1 MEAVNYL
8 VGRVVDSL
16 FGVATKEI
24 SYMWNSS
31 ENIKTLKKE
40 VEKLKAMKETLQ
52 RRMSVAEDKGEDTG
66 ELVNWINN
74 ANVTISE
81 VTKLISEED
90 ESKKTCCNLPFCVN
104 LGNLYHYGKM
114 AKKETP
120 LIKHQQDGERF
131 KDYVFDPLPTP
142 GFTDI
147 YQPKDLE
154 NIDTQ
159 KSTLKTIIQAVKDEQ
174 IVGIVGLGGVGKTTL
189 AQEVYAEMKNQF
201 DCIEFISVSQ
211 DIVVEKIR
219 EMVQVAARRIL
230 NGEKVLIILD
240 DVWEELKLDEVGIPC
255 GNSYMNCKILLTSRM
270 KDACEAMNAKIIKLN
285 PLKEKEAWALFERV
299 VGEREWDAIL
309 KRVALDIV
317 KECDGLPL
325 FIQAVGKAL
334 KNKEIESWE
343 AALNRLR
350 NPISRDVEY
359 KIKGILQLKLSYD
372 YLKNKVAKSCF
383 LLCSLFPED
392 AAIDLKRLAYYGLAI
407 GIFDDPDCSMQ
418 DAKHIIR
425 GAIDTLKSSFL
436 LSTEKGYKKVLIKM
450 HDLVRDMAM
459 LIASE
464 GNDKFWV
471 RSGNGLREWQPT
483 KHLESYN
490 KVSLMVNKIR
500 ELPDHELRFPQLDTF
515 LIQDNVLSIV
525 HDDFFQHMKKLK
537 VLDMSNNK
545 IPSLPRSLD
554 QLKELLILDLSRNR
568 SLREISILGKLT
580 CLEILKLRKTGITDI
595 PKEIGQLTNL
605 RVLDVCKC
613 GISVV
618 TQSVISEL
626 IRLEELY
633 VWLKEDGD
641 CRFLKELSKLKSLKI
656 LHLRASKLGYIPED
670 FQVETLIEYKIQDD
684 NDYFDN
690 RGYKRTLR
698 MSKTSFPFTKAI
710 AKLIQASEVLCM
722 SGLEGLDNILP
733 VCPAGF
739 EEIRYL
745 ANRECF
751 SKVKE
756 INLYKLNRLKVLWDR
771 PHEYIIFCNLAKI
784 DISFCDSLSEL
795 FPVSVA
801 QGLANLREIEIWN
814 CKSMTVVISAD
825 DEQTYGVKTGMLPLC
840 SIYLTELPKLESFY
854 SGHSIINYPS
864 LKFIVVDGCPS
875 MNRWSYGDNHIPNI
889 KFEHESNINDYIKAR
904 LKV

>member
-1 MEAVNYL
+1 MEAVNHV

-16 FGVATKEI
+16 FGVARKEI
-24 SYMWNSS
+24 SYMWNSF
-31 ENIKTLKKE
+31 ENVKTLKEE

-52 RRMSVAEDKGEDTG
+52 RRMTVAEDKGEDPR

-90 ESKKTCCNLPFCVN
+90 ESKKTCCSLRFCVN
-104 LGNLYHYGKM
+104 LGNLYRYGKM
-114 AKKETP
+114 ATKETCS
-120 LIKHQQDGERF
+120 LIKHQKDGEHF

-142 GFTDI
+142 GFADV

-154 NIDTQ
+154 NIGTQ

-174 IVGIVGLGGVGKTTL
+174 IVGIVGLGGAGKTTL
-189 AQEVYAEMKNQF
+189 AKEVYADMKNQF
-201 DCIEFISVSQ
+201 DCIEFIVVSQ
-211 DIVVEKIR
+211 DLVKEKIK
-219 EMVQVAARRIL
+219 EKVEIAAKKII

-255 GNSYMNCKILLTSRM
+255 GSRYMNCKILLTSRI
-270 KDACEAMNAKIIKLN
+270 KDACEAMNAKIINLN
-285 PLKEKEAWALFERV
+285 PLKEKEGFALFEQV
-299 VGEREWDAIL
+299 VGERQWDATL

-343 AALNRLR
+343 ASLNRLR

-392 AAIDLKRLAYYGLAI
+392 AVIDLKRLAYYGLAL

-418 DAKHIIR
+418 DAKHIVR

-459 LIASE
+459 LIASV

-483 KHLESYN
+483 KHLKSYN
-490 KVSLMVNKIR
+490 KVSLM
-500 ELPDHELRFPQLDTF
+500 
-515 LIQDNVLSIV
+515 
-525 HDDFFQHMKKLK
+525 KLK
-537 VLDMSNNK
+537 VLDMSSNK
-545 IPSLPRSLD
+545 MPSLPRSLD

-568 SLREISILGKLT
+568 SLREISIIGKLT

-595 PKEIGQLTNL
+595 PKDIGQLTNL

-613 GISVV
+613 GLSVV

-641 CRFLKELSKLKSLKI
+641 CSFLKELSKLQSLKI
-656 LHLRASKLGYIPED
+656 LHLRASILDYIPED
-670 FQVETLIEYKIQDD
+670 FHIETLIEYKIQDD
-684 NDYFDN
+684 NDYFYN
-690 RGYKRTLR
+690 RGYKRTIR

-710 AKLIQASEVLCM
+710 TKLIQESEVLCM
-722 SGLEGLDNILP
+722 SALEGLDNILP

-745 ANRECF
+745 ANREFF

-756 INLYKLNRLKVLWDR
+756 INLYKLNRLEVLWDR
-771 PHEYIIFCNLAKI
+771 PHEYIIFYNLAKI

-795 FPVSVA
+795 FPVSVDK
-801 QGLANLREIEIWN
+801 GL
-814 CKSMTVVISAD
+814 
-825 DEQTYGVKTGMLPLC
+825 
-840 SIYLTELPKLESFY
+840 SI
-854 SGHSIINYPS
+854 
-864 LKFIVVDGCPS
+864 
-875 MNRWSYGDNHIPNI
+875 
-889 KFEHESNINDYIKAR
+889 
-904 LKV
+904 